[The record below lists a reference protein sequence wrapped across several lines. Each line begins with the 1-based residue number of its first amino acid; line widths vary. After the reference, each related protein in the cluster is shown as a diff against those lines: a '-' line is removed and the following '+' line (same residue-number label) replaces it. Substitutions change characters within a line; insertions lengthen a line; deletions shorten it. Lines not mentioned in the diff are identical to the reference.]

1 MPDRA
6 APVRSLSRQG
16 AIPLVYPNQTLFNPN
31 VSAWSSKAPRSPPLL
46 PPTIRAGFTTPVFAR
61 LNGQLSRPSAPA
73 KSETPAPE
81 AKSRVH
87 RSLSD
92 LQRNRTS
99 IAAFSCSTKTKREG
113 CISSAHGAEG
123 PIVQVQRADM
133 PNRIILSHIERIVR
147 TQQDSVWPEYVE

>member
-1 MPDRA
+1 M
-6 APVRSLSRQG
+6 
-16 AIPLVYPNQTLFNPN
+16 YPNQTSTPCSERVRLLVVKGTAVP
-31 VSAWSSKAPRSPPLL
+31 SSLASYNSRR
-46 PPTIRAGFTTPVFAR
+46 IHHRIFAR
-61 LNGQLSRPSAPA
+61 LNGHLSRPSAPA
-73 KSETPAPE
+73 KCETPAPE